1 MQPNNDNS
9 KAVNQAETQAAA
21 LARAIQREVAAAVL
35 SGLLLFAFDKG
46 RSMLSLSNITASN
59 RVALR
64 VSLIAQQRR
73 PTIVQR
79 IVNLLLGLFD
89 RNKTYFKEQGAT
101 PNADDIARRK
111 LLMMYGYDIDTGSV
125 VPGGYIDGIANMG
138 GVAQQIGATLNRLIA
153 GRATLADIRRT
164 IRPLFLAQGGVVTSH
179 FQRFTGDLFM
189 EFDRAAKYEYKEQL
203 GLTKGVYAG
212 TAIDTSRRF
221 CLERLNNV
229 YDESEIDK
237 WNRLDW
243 NGKKPGDV
251 RIVCGGYRCRH
262 HINWVS
268 DGVAKV
274 IASRRGGMNNYNI
287 VKKTGGKLQII

>member
-1 MQPNNDNS
+1 
-9 KAVNQAETQAAA
+9 
-21 LARAIQREVAAAVL
+21 
-35 SGLLLFAFDKG
+35 
-46 RSMLSLSNITASN
+46 
-59 RVALR
+59 

-73 PTIVQR
+73 PSIIQR
-79 IVNLLLGLFD
+79 IVNLLLGLLD
-89 RNKTYFKEQGAT
+89 KNKTYFTEQGAT
-101 PNADDIARRK
+101 ANVDDIARRK
-111 LLMMYGYDIDTGSV
+111 LLLMYGYDIDTGSV

-153 GRATLADIRRT
+153 GRATLDDIRRT
-164 IRPLFLAQGGVVTSH
+164 LRPLFLAQGGVVTSH

-229 YDESEIDK
+229 YDESELDK